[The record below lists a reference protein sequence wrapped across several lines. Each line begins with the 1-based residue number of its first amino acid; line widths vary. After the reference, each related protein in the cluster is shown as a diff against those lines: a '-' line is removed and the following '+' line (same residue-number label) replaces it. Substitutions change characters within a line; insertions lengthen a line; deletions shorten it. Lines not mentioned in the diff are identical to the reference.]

1 MGAAPCNPQD
11 ALQSRPDGSQRHEGG
26 LDRIRQV
33 ASMRWLI
40 GEANQGRNRASAPQ
54 ALQSLNKIK
63 KLFHDKEDN
72 NDKRDIKTVESEFR
86 AIIFKL

>member
-33 ASMRWLI
+33 ASMQWLI

-54 ALQSLNKIK
+54 ALQSLNKKK

>member
-54 ALQSLNKIK
+54 ALQSLNKK
-63 KLFHDKEDN
+63 K
-72 NDKRDIKTVESEFR
+72 
-86 AIIFKL
+86 IIIPRQRRQQRQTRH

>member
-11 ALQSRPDGSQRHEGG
+11 ALQSSPDGSQRHEGG

-33 ASMRWLI
+33 ASMWWLT
-40 GEANQGRNRASAPQ
+40 GEANQERNWASAPQ
-54 ALQSLNKIK
+54 ALQSLNKKNYSTTK
-63 KLFHDKEDN
+63 K
-72 NDKRDIKTVESEFR
+72 KTTTNKTLKLESEFR